1 MANHIP
7 RCPVRALTTQLH
19 DVVRSTLVQLFKEY
33 TGLSARSIVV
43 EDGGLADSARR
54 PADILLRNFYGQNK
68 HLILD
73 VGVTS
78 YLTDSGLEQGAAN
91 PGASAR
97 AYERRKILAVHSHP
111 VTM

>member
-1 MANHIP
+1 MADHIP

-19 DVVRSTLVQLFKEY
+19 DVVRSTLVQLLKEY
-33 TGLSARSIVV
+33 TGLSARNIVV
-43 EDGGLADSARR
+43 EPSGLTDSARCR
-54 PADILLRNFYGQNK
+54 ADVLLRNFYGQNK

-78 YLTDSGLEQGAAN
+78 CLTNSGLEQGATD

-97 AYERRKILAVHSHP
+97 AYERKKILAVH
-111 VTM
+111 